1 MKEPC
6 VSTSPATD
14 NPGRV
19 VYEPI
24 PALNPELVGRT
35 VVVTGAGRG
44 MGALFLEELARRG
57 LNGVGTDLDGRE
69 MSLVADQINANLKD
83 VAGAGRVV
91 GVGSDVTVPDA
102 SDHVVQ
108 VALEEFGRLDL
119 WVNNAG
125 IFPQADFVDIFP
137 DQLAQ
142 TYGVNVNG
150 VVYGGQAA
158 ARHFRGVGGGVIVN
172 MASVAAV
179 RARPTRATYASSK
192 AAVKHLTA
200 CMAVELG
207 PDNIRVNSIAPGF
220 IDTEM
225 TRWVRE
231 DEAAMHRALTT
242 VPLRRIGAPIEVFSA
257 LYFLLSD
264 SARYITGANIPVDG
278 GSQHV

>member
-1 MKEPC
+1 MNTQEPNG
-6 VSTSPATD
+6 

-19 VYEPI
+19 NYDSL
-24 PALNPELVGRT
+24 PAVNPELVGRT

-57 LNGVGTDLDGRE
+57 VNGVGGDLDGPD
-69 MSLVADQINANLKD
+69 MAAVAEKINANL
-83 VAGAGRVV
+83 AGTEGAGRVV
-91 GVGSDVTVPDA
+91 GIGADVTDPAAGEELVTT
-102 SDHVVQ
+102 
-108 VALEEFGRLDL
+108 ALREFGRLDL

-125 IFPQADFVDIFP
+125 VFPQAEFTDISP
-137 DQLAQ
+137 QQLAL

-158 ARHFRGVGGGVIVN
+158 ARHFRTVGGGAIVN

-179 RARPTRATYASSK
+179 RARPTRASYNSSK
-192 AAVKHLTA
+192 AAVRHLTT

-225 TRWVRE
+225 TRWVQE
-231 DEAAMHRALTT
+231 DPAALDRALTT
-242 VPLRRIGAPIEVFSA
+242 VPLRRIGAPMEVFGA
-257 LYFLLSD
+257 LFFLLSD
-264 SARYITGANIPVDG
+264 SARYITGASIPVDG

>member
-1 MKEPC
+1 MNDL
-6 VSTSPATD
+6 D

-19 VYEPI
+19 DFSAL
-24 PALNPELVGRT
+24 PAVNPELVGRT

-57 LNGVGTDLDGRE
+57 VNGVGGDLDGQE
-69 MSLVADQINANLKD
+69 MAALADKINANLSG
-83 VAGAGRVV
+83 VEGAGRVV
-91 GVGSDVTVPDA
+91 GVGADVTDPAA
-102 SDHVVQ
+102 SQGLVDT
-108 VALEEFGRLDL
+108 ALAEFGRLDQ
-119 WVNNAG
+119 WVSNAG
-125 IFPQADFVDIFP
+125 VFPQAGFLDISP
-137 DQLAQ
+137 EQLGL

-158 ARHFRGVGGGVIVN
+158 ARHFESVGGGVIVN

-179 RARPTRATYASSK
+179 RARVTRATYNSSK
-192 AAVKHLTA
+192 AAVRHLTT

-207 PDNIRVNSIAPGF
+207 PLGIRVNSIAPGF

-225 TRWVRE
+225 TRWVR
-231 DEAAMHRALTT
+231 DDQAAMDRALST
-242 VPLRRIGAPIEVFSA
+242 VPLRRIGAPVEVFGA

-264 SARYITGANIPVDG
+264 SARYVTGACIPVDG

>member
-1 MKEPC
+1 MTQQTTPTE
-6 VSTSPATD
+6 D

-19 VYEPI
+19 DYAPL
-24 PALNPELVGRT
+24 PAINPELVGRT
-35 VVVTGAGRG
+35 VVITGAGRG

-57 LNGVGTDLDGRE
+57 VNGVGGDLDAAA
-69 MSLVADQINANLKD
+69 MAATADEINTRLSG

-91 GVGSDVTVPDA
+91 GVGADVTDPAA
-102 SDHVVQ
+102 SEAL
-108 VALEEFGRLDL
+108 VATALREFGRLDL

-125 IFPQADFVDIFP
+125 VFPQAEFTDISP
-137 DQLAQ
+137 EQLAL

-158 ARHFRGVGGGVIVN
+158 ARHFRTVDGGAIVN

-179 RARPTRATYASSK
+179 RARPTRASYNSSK
-192 AAVKHLTA
+192 AAVKHLTT

-207 PDNIRVNSIAPGF
+207 PDNIRVNSIAPGY

-225 TRWVRE
+225 TRWVR
-231 DEAAMHRALTT
+231 DDQAAMNRALST
-242 VPLRRIGAPIEVFSA
+242 VPLRRIGAPMEVFGA

>member
-1 MKEPC
+1 MTTQTTE
-6 VSTSPATD
+6 D

-19 VYEPI
+19 NHDAL
-24 PALNPELVGRT
+24 PASNPELAGRT

-57 LNGVGTDLDGRE
+57 VNGVGADLDQKA
-69 MSLVADQINANLKD
+69 MASVAEKINANLTGVD
-83 VAGAGRVV
+83 GAGRVV
-91 GVGSDVTVPDA
+91 GIGADVTDPA
-102 SDHVVQ
+102 AGEAM
-108 VALEEFGRLDL
+108 VATAVREFGRLDL

-125 IFPQADFVDIFP
+125 VFPQAEFTDISP
-137 DQLAQ
+137 EQLAL

-158 ARHFRGVGGGVIVN
+158 ARHFRTVGGGAIVN

-179 RARPTRATYASSK
+179 RARPTRAAYASSK
-192 AAVKHLTA
+192 AAVKHLTT

-231 DEAAMHRALTT
+231 DPAAMERALTT
-242 VPLRRIGAPIEVFSA
+242 VPLRRIGAPIEVFAA

-264 SARYITGANIPVDG
+264 SARYITGTCIPVDG

>member
-1 MKEPC
+1 M
-6 VSTSPATD
+6 SDTDQNDTD

-19 VYEPI
+19 DFS
-24 PALNPELVGRT
+24 ALPGLQPELVGRT

-57 LNGVGTDLDGRE
+57 VGGVGGDLDGQE
-69 MSLVADQINANLKD
+69 MAAVAEKINANLAG
-83 VAGAGRVV
+83 VEGAGRVV
-91 GVGSDVTVPDA
+91 GVGADVTDPAA
-102 SDHVVQ
+102 SQSLVDT
-108 VALEEFGRLDL
+108 ALAEFGRLDL
-119 WVNNAG
+119 WVSNAG
-125 IFPQADFVDIFP
+125 VFPQADFLDISP
-137 DQLAQ
+137 EQLAT

-179 RARPTRATYASSK
+179 RARPTRASYNSSK
-192 AAVKHLTA
+192 AAVKHLTT

-207 PDNIRVNSIAPGF
+207 QHGIRVNSIAPGY

-231 DEAAMHRALTT
+231 DQAAMDRALTT
-242 VPLRRIGAPIEVFSA
+242 VPLRRIGAPIEVFGA

-264 SARYITGANIPVDG
+264 SARYVTGACIPVDG